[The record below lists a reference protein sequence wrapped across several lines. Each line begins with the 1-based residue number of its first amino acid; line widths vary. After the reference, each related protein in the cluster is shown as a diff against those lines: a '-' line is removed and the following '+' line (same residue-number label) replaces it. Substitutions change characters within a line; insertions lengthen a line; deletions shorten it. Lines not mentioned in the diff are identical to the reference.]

1 LVKGKGVIMFR
12 TEKKKYIITMLLISV
27 ACVFLFAGCQSG
39 GAEDLYL
46 SKVSYVVCPV
56 DGQDIDMYVVSS
68 DCSVIHYMIKE
79 TENLEIKEL
88 FEGKLPEGGFSSE
101 RQQITEQDW
110 EKLQSIVNETEF
122 IYLPAEVSDPEQA
135 ADSGSSYIE
144 IKTDMIKHLAGG
156 HNAGFGRDK
165 ANKKYRSVVEVLDAA
180 LNK

>member
-1 LVKGKGVIMFR
+1 MVNGKGEIMNR
-12 TEKKKYIITMLLISV
+12 TVKKKYIITMLLISV
-27 ACVFLFAGCQSG
+27 ACAFLFAGCGNG

-68 DCSVIHYMIKE
+68 DCSVIHYLIRA
-79 TENLEIKEL
+79 TDDLDVKEL
-88 FEGKLPEGGFSSE
+88 FEGKFPEGGFSSE

-110 EKLQSIVNETEF
+110 EKLQSVVNETEF
-122 IYLPAEVSDPEQA
+122 IYLPGEVSDSEMA

-165 ANKKYRSVVEVLDAA
+165 ANKKYRSVAEVLNTA
-180 LNK
+180 LGN